1 MHVFGVHTTQ
11 LFLLFQGDLL
21 DATYTRVN
29 MVIEAF
35 AHDSQ
40 CFQTCCML

>member
-1 MHVFGVHTTQ
+1 MHVSGVHTTQ
-11 LFLLFQGDLL
+11 LFFLFQRDL
-21 DATYTRVN
+21 DATYTCVN

-40 CFQTCCML
+40 CFQTCCMF